1 MPRTILTDAEIE
13 KKCPEY
19 QPLGFPNAYFDNV
32 GGFYKSEGI
41 KPTPVRP
48 PPRPARIQ
56 YLSANANLELEKVRQ
71 AVDTSVELAQPLA
84 VRVAE
89 RVRATAPPFEV
100 NLLAG
105 TPPPYSTGVAPPTYQ
120 EGREIGIPP
129 PIFEEVLEEK
139 EPIPMVQPFA
149 VGRTTIEGE
158 PSFAPETQ
166 TEAVREAQETITLI
180 QNILEEKEPTKHIID
195 HTTSIDKGVE
205 IRRAQTERLSML
217 GEESLSRM
225 RETEDIQKEELE
237 KLAPEIASEELRL
250 QALEEAVRLA
260 EQLPAEAQTRVI
272 QQLELI
278 QAERMEEQKEI
289 SLAETRSLA
298 ELTQELEKLA
308 PEIVSEELQRVQRTQ
323 LAQQVAQGA
332 IQRGTE
338 RVAKQKLEQV
348 SALENVGVSGLQQPS
363 REEAQMGLEKI
374 GKKAL
379 RKQEERQAE
388 QEVIRGKVQRTLS
401 RFGAKVVKQ
410 QVKYQARKQKELE
423 EQAKMTVLEQ
433 RLAGLKLEEGR
444 AELTRRREE
453 LSDAPTPR
461 TGALQAR
468 LKELESFVIPA
479 QFVPELQT
487 PEYQAIKETMRG
499 KQRLRGAKKA
509 ELYNPFR
516 TEF

>member
-129 PIFEEVLEEK
+129 PIYEEVLEEK

-260 EQLPAEAQTRVI
+260 EQLPAEAQTKALAEIGQV
-272 QQLELI
+272 QQQRREGNLFEE
-278 QAERMEEQKEI
+278 AERQVA
-289 SLAETRSLA
+289 SV
-298 ELTQELEKLA
+298 TQ
-308 PEIVSEELQRVQRTQ
+308 QRVQRTQ

-363 REEAQMGLEKI
+363 REEEVESTLEGI
-374 GKKAL
+374 VSTL
-379 RKQEERQAE
+379 EERQAK
-388 QEVIRGKVQRTLS
+388 QEKRREKVQGSLS

-423 EQAKMTVLEQ
+423 EQAKMTMLEQ

-479 QFVPELQT
+479 EFVPELQT